1 MMKRVAPWLGCLVV
15 AILAARFLLFVAAN
29 ATRPSDGFV
38 AYYTAARLLRE
49 GQPVSRFY
57 DNAWFRAQV
66 ARFEPGASDIFN
78 VNPPTTALLL
88 LPLAGLAYDPARAIL
103 QIFNVLVLAA
113 SLGLLFWQLELRGL
127 AGLAMLGLVFV
138 YQPLFANF
146 QHAQAYVLLFGLLVL
161 AWYGYRRER
170 PVLFGVALGF
180 MLILKTA
187 AALLWLLPLVQRK
200 WRVLAVGIGVAL
212 AVALA
217 SLPWI
222 GLDAWRTYLPLMT
235 ALPSHPET
243 AVTAYQT
250 LPSFF
255 RHLFIYDPQWNPAPL
270 WSVPGLGQVL
280 PWFGLLAMLAASV
293 YAAIRGGEPDL
304 AFVLFVIA
312 SVVLSPV
319 SIDYHYTLLLLPI
332 AILVAWARR
341 QASAWPWIP
350 LGAGAL
356 MIATNLPYLSPRVS
370 AGAMALLAYP
380 KLYGACLMWGLAC
393 WALAGLRGGSPAP
406 ARPRAAAR
414 AGASTAGGPTTMTAA
429 CRPSIQP

>member
-1 MMKRVAPWLGCLVV
+1 MIKRTAPWLAWLVV

-49 GQPVSRFY
+49 GEPVSRFY

-66 ARFEPGASDIFN
+66 ARFEPGASDIYN

-88 LPLAGLAYDPARAIL
+88 LPLAGLAYEPARAIWEVT
-103 QIFNVLVLAA
+103 NVLVLAA
-113 SLGLLFWQLELRGL
+113 SLGLLFWRLELRGF

-187 AALLWLLPLVQRK
+187 AILLWLLPLVQRK
-200 WRVLAVGIGVAL
+200 WRALAVGIGVAL
-212 AVALA
+212 AVVLA
-217 SLPWI
+217 SLPWV
-222 GLDAWRTYLPLMT
+222 GLDAWRTYLPLMMS
-235 ALPSHPET
+235 LPSHPEI

-250 LPSFF
+250 LPSLF

-270 WSVPGLGQVL
+270 WSAPALGQVL
-280 PWFGLLAMLAASV
+280 PWLGLVAMLAVSV
-293 YAAIRGGEPDL
+293 YAAIRGGDPDL

-341 QASAWPWIP
+341 QASAWPWI
-350 LGAGAL
+350 LIGAGAL
-356 MIATNLPYLSPRVS
+356 LIAANLPYLSPRVA

-380 KLYGACLMWGLAC
+380 KLYGACLLWALAC
-393 WALAGLRGGSPAP
+393 WASLRARSPALAHRFVTASAP
-406 ARPRAAAR
+406 AAV
-414 AGASTAGGPTTMTAA
+414 
-429 CRPSIQP
+429 